1 MPDPERLNPR
11 AIPYELAQFPDC
23 VFSESGVTS
32 VSMPKQ
38 EELSKKG
45 FSILEGRSSNTGAL
59 KVHLASREITTY
71 TQVLG
76 EIFQRE
82 REGKLDPGTYE
93 GAVRRLIDE
102 N

>member
-23 VFSESGVTS
+23 VFSELEVSS

-38 EELSKKG
+38 KELSKKG
-45 FSILEGRSSNTGAL
+45 FSILEGRSSKTGAL
-59 KVHLASREITTY
+59 RVHLASREITPY
-71 TQVLG
+71 TQALE
-76 EIFQRE
+76 EIFHFE